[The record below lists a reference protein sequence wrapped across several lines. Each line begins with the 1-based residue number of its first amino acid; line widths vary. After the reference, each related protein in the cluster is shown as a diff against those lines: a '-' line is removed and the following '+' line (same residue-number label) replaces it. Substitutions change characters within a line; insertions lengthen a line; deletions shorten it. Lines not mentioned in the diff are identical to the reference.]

1 MKPEL
6 SAFDKILPTILKCPS
21 QTSIPIGKTRSLA
34 SASQAGGVNL
44 LLYLN
49 KYTTFKRFGNEFFQS
64 EHLASSSPARKA
76 TVRAI
81 LSYLIIPAK
90 ARHEAPHILLQELN
104 LRTMPPYQQQGQ
116 PSALSANLTTYPTSQ
131 YGESVVAGAAN
142 VDI

>member
-1 MKPEL
+1 MPFSDINPNWENHV
-6 SAFDKILPTILKCPS
+6 SHFSRPGGR
-21 QTSIPIGKTRSLA
+21 GKVA
-34 SASQAGGVNL
+34 SFE
-44 LLYLN
+44 
-49 KYTTFKRFGNEFFQS
+49 KYTTFTRFGNEFFRS
-64 EHLASSSPARKA
+64 EHLDSSSPARKA

-131 YGESVVAGAAN
+131 YGESVVSGAAN